1 MIQTLKT
8 IGENIGRVWVLLKVE
23 DRLGLLRLLHLVNQL
38 RADPLGNKLTCIA
51 ATQSQT
57 PKAAAPASSTSA
69 PTQSSSSA
77 PAPPAGSSQKIQDF
91 FDSIQTDSQPTMFGG
106 PPQQYVSLGRTKPC

>member
-8 IGENIGRVWVLLKVE
+8 IEENIGRVWVLWKVE
-23 DRLGLLRLLHLVNQL
+23 GPLGLLRLLHLVNQL
-38 RADPLGNKLTCIA
+38 RPNPLGNKLTCIA

-57 PKAAAPASSTSA
+57 PKATAPASTTSA

-106 PPQQYVSLGRTKPC
+106 PPQQYVFCWGD

>member
-1 MIQTLKT
+1 MIRTLKT
-8 IGENIGRVWVLLKVE
+8 TGENIGRVWVLWRDVVRPELH
-23 DRLGLLRLLHLVNQL
+23 RLHHLVNQL
-38 RADPLGNKLTCIA
+38 RVDPLGNKLTCIA

-69 PTQSSSSA
+69 PTQASWSA
-77 PAPPAGSSQKIQDF
+77 AAPPAGSSQKIQDF

-106 PPQQYVSLGRTKPC
+106 PPQQYVSLGRIKPR